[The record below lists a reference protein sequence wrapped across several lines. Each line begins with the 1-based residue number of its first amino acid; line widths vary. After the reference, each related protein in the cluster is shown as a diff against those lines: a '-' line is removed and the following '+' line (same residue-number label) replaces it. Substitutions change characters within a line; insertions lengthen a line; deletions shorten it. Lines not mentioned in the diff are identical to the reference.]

1 MYQTDFYQKDVN
13 KERMDKIELTVWMQ
27 NYVMFE
33 PGTFLIITAV
43 FTVLGGWV

>member
-1 MYQTDFYQKDVN
+1 
-13 KERMDKIELTVWMQ
+13 MDKIELTVWMQ
-27 NYVMFE
+27 NNVMFE